1 MWGFGVHLESVD
13 NAGEVKKRW
22 SVTPPNDERGR
33 RAASAPEPRASRQIA
48 GIGAGHRISGG
59 YHFDRAGRCAPSEAP
74 SRDARGSSENAVKV
88 TSRTTHEPRARYASS
103 VQRSSLHSM
112 KILGI
117 QLRKPS
123 FDEVTASAVM
133 AAGLWLAYIALM
145 KVGGQAFD
153 PVQSGAVLLIIFW
166 GCVCVRFGI
175 HVGRGLQHLLLN
187 VLFGGALLVLYQG
200 AVSLFA

>member
-1 MWGFGVHLESVD
+1 MRPW
-13 NAGEVKKRW
+13 RW
-22 SVTPPNDERGR
+22 SR
-33 RAASAPEPRASRQIA
+33 
-48 GIGAGHRISGG
+48 GG
-59 YHFDRAGRCAPSEAP
+59 YHRDRAGRRAPPTQFSF
-74 SRDARGSSENAVKV
+74 D
-88 TSRTTHEPRARYASS
+88 
-103 VQRSSLHSM
+103 SM

-175 HVGRGLQHLLLN
+175 HVGRGLQHLVLN
-187 VLFGGALLVLYQG
+187 IAFGGALLVLYQG

>member
-1 MWGFGVHLESVD
+1 MAPD
-13 NAGEVKKRW
+13 AGQVSSRPRRPLR
-22 SVTPPNDERGR
+22 TQRGT
-33 RAASAPEPRASRQIA
+33 EPRRIA
-48 GIGAGHRISGG
+48 H
-59 YHFDRAGRCAPSEAP
+59 
-74 SRDARGSSENAVKV
+74 GSSEVRRQSDESDDARAALHAAPHRSNAV
-88 TSRTTHEPRARYASS
+88 
-103 VQRSSLHSM
+103 LFDSM

-153 PVQSGAVLLIIFW
+153 AVQSGAVLLIIFW

-175 HVGRGLQHLLLN
+175 HVGRGLQHLVLN
-187 VLFGGALLVLYQG
+187 IAFGGALLVLYQG

>member
-1 MWGFGVHLESVD
+1 
-13 NAGEVKKRW
+13 
-22 SVTPPNDERGR
+22 
-33 RAASAPEPRASRQIA
+33 
-48 GIGAGHRISGG
+48 
-59 YHFDRAGRCAPSEAP
+59 
-74 SRDARGSSENAVKV
+74 
-88 TSRTTHEPRARYASS
+88 
-103 VQRSSLHSM
+103 M

-153 PVQSGAVLLIIFW
+153 AVQSGAVLLIIFW

-175 HVGRGLQHLLLN
+175 HVGRGLQHLVLN
-187 VLFGGALLVLYQG
+187 VAFGGVLLLIYLGLMALLG
-200 AVSLFA
+200 